1 MAEKSTLDQF
11 ITIMTLPDNI
21 PIVGLLVLVF
31 WFTYLGLREGR
42 KNDQLLAQGRE
53 DEILRRMQ
61 E

>member
-1 MAEKSTLDQF
+1 VKEISTLDQF
-11 ITIMTLPDNI
+11 IQIMTLPDNI

-31 WFTYLGLREGR
+31 WFTYLGLKEGR
-42 KNDQLLAQGRE
+42 KNDQLLEQGRE

>member
-1 MAEKSTLDQF
+1 MKEISTLDQF
-11 ITIMTLPDNI
+11 IQIMTLPDNI

-31 WFTYLGLREGR
+31 WFTYLGLKEGR
-42 KNDQLLAQGRE
+42 KNDQLLEQGRE